1 LLPAAWAQQKRG
13 MTDEPEQN
21 SESGPVSVPAS
32 DRRAH
37 PRQRIR
43 SLAYVHLGE
52 GNGGIILNIS
62 EGGIGV
68 QAAEAL
74 DEGEGVIG
82 MRIEIPRSRKR
93 LEVRGEIMWVGESR
107 KEAGLRF
114 VDLQEDALRR
124 IRSWMAREE
133 SPGTAPEDSEEDVE
147 APVVRAAEDRAE
159 TVVAEES
166 SARAEN
172 SIAEGEQI
180 TAGGGE
186 QSSEVDE
193 TAQEDFEPVE
203 FDEEPVAFDE
213 EALDEPVD
221 ASRVSPAEVGQRGV
235 VTMEASS
242 GVTEK
247 FRAAAPATCEEE
259 DPAQKVA
266 PSVAAPVVTSFV
278 PFDKQPQI
286 PATPYTP
293 ISGTHGAPAFAV
305 AAPAPAPA
313 RYSGGDAAASLF
325 PNPRVPVEPTAAAAD
340 GGWKSFR
347 VQLQSG
353 WFLAALVLL
362 LATISFVAGMAVRR
376 GALNAMMGDV
386 DDVAQPKRASAP
398 SSGNLTGN
406 LAANP
411 AGNGW
416 SAAASA
422 APATPLQIEIVDLE
436 NHRWTIPATN
446 GANHSDA
453 GAARQAELNE
463 AAPSD
468 GGAPSSAAS
477 HVPATN
483 QNSAQ
488 GTGSNGATD
497 AGAAAKPRA
506 PLMLS
511 LPETPISASGSI
523 AIRATGM
530 VPMPGS
536 EAESGQH
543 ARNLQI
549 GQLANMVEP
558 VYPPDARQAHL
569 EGTVKLHVVVGANGE
584 VQSFRTVSG
593 PESLAQAAML
603 AVREWRYRPTLLNGK
618 AVETQEDVTFVFR
631 LPN

>member
-1 LLPAAWAQQKRG
+1 VRIVAGSLGVTKRG

-21 SESGPVSVPAS
+21 SDSSPVSVPAS

-37 PRQRIR
+37 PRQRIH

-52 GNGGIILNIS
+52 GNGGIVLNIS

-74 DEGEGVIG
+74 DEDEGVLS
-82 MRIEIPRSRKR
+82 MRIEIPHSRRR

-133 SPGTAPEDSEEDVE
+133 SPGTAPEESDEEIE
-147 APVVRAAEDRAE
+147 APADRAAEIRAE
-159 TVVAEES
+159 TEAIEES
-166 SARAEN
+166 SRREEDPVAAAEEP
-172 SIAEGEQI
+172 AGQTGEQI
-180 TAGGGE
+180 GE
-186 QSSEVDE
+186 VEEPADE
-193 TAQEDFEPVE
+193 DLEPVE
-203 FDEEPVAFDE
+203 FDEELVAFDE
-213 EALDEPVD
+213 DPSDEAAEARQDK
-221 ASRVSPAEVGQRGV
+221 PAEVGERAG
-235 VTMEASS
+235 VTMEASAE
-242 GVTEK
+242 VAEK
-247 FRAAAPATCEEE
+247 SVAAAPVTRKEE
-259 DPAQKVA
+259 DRAQKIAPPVLTFEKNPQNPVA
-266 PSVAAPVVTSFV
+266 PH
-278 PFDKQPQI
+278 
-286 PATPYTP
+286 TP
-293 ISGTHGAPAFAV
+293 ISGTHGAPAFAMA
-305 AAPAPAPA
+305 AAPPASA
-313 RYSGGDAAASLF
+313 RYSGGDAAGSLF
-325 PNPRVPVEPTAAAAD
+325 PKPRVPVEPAGASAD
-340 GGWKSFR
+340 GGWKNFR
-347 VQLQSG
+347 VQLRSG

-376 GALNAMMGDV
+376 GALNAMMGDG
-386 DDVAQPKRASAP
+386 DDVAQPKSAP
-398 SSGNLTGN
+398 ATSAGN

-411 AGNGW
+411 SGNG
-416 SAAASA
+416 ASA
-422 APATPLQIEIVDLE
+422 TGSTAPAKPLQIEIVDLG
-436 NHRWTIPATN
+436 NHRWTIPAAAGGN
-446 GANHSDA
+446 RGDA
-453 GAARQAELNE
+453 GATRLAQSND
-463 AAPSD
+463 AAPSV
-468 GGAPSSAAS
+468 GGAPSPAS
-477 HVPATN
+477 SRVPAPN

-488 GTGSNGATD
+488 GTGSNGAAD
-497 AGAAAKPRA
+497 AGAAAKPGA

-523 AIRATGM
+523 AIRATST
-530 VPMPGS
+530 VPMPAG
-536 EAESGQH
+536 EVESGQH

-584 VQSFRTVSG
+584 IQSFRTESG

-618 AVETQEDVTFVFR
+618 PVETQEDVTFVFR